1 MKPPAHAAI
10 SLTIG
15 GILWAITK
23 SPYAMVAGFLTG
35 VFIDLDHLVE
45 YYRWFVKGDNSRV
58 WFFLHRYELVVPA
71 FLAGYLSGWDPAV
84 LAVSLA
90 FLAHLLSD
98 QLANPVGPL
107 TYFFTYRA
115 MKGFRRSEIIKAD
128 WEDIRQ
134 AFLSRP
140 FARTV
145 LGFLNPKIRLGAG
158 GLGRR
163 DKE

>member
-58 WFFLHRYELVVPA
+58 WFF
-71 FLAGYLSGWDPAV
+71 
-84 LAVSLA
+84 
-90 FLAHLLSD
+90 
-98 QLANPVGPL
+98 
-107 TYFFTYRA
+107 FTDMSWWY
-115 MKGFRRSEIIKAD
+115 
-128 WEDIRQ
+128 
-134 AFLSRP
+134 RP
-140 FARTV
+140 F
-145 LGFLNPKIRLGAG
+145 
-158 GLGRR
+158 
-163 DKE
+163 